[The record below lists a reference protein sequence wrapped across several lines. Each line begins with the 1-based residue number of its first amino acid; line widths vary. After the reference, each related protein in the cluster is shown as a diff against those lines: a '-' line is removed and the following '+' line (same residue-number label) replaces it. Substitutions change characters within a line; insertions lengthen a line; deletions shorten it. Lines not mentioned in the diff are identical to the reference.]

1 MTVLLHNA
9 IEMKPIANRN
19 CCVQDLGS
27 DPNCTLISIHHIQMV
42 LQLTIGARPSANA

>member
-19 CCVQDLGS
+19 CRVQDLGS
-27 DPNCTLISIHHIQMV
+27 DQNGA
-42 LQLTIGARPSANA
+42 LT